1 MTRPTSRRVAPL
13 RPPSPRR
20 LRRHGRRWPWLF
32 ALVPVAA
39 AGWWWQ
45 RDDGGD
51 PVEAAPTPT
60 VPGAVAF
67 GAPTGERSTD
77 ARCFM
82 IAIDE
87 SSSMATA
94 DQAGVRADAVR
105 ATSEFLAAYGVDG
118 DRIGTTWF
126 AETAATTDP
135 GRAGAVVLG
144 SAPTTLGAGT
154 RIAEGLLSAQAGLDR
169 SCAGAHQ
176 VIVLVSDGEASGP
189 GEFTAA
195 REAITT
201 AAEVTTH
208 LIAMNDNGAFDS
220 SRTFWEDPA
229 LGVASIQTITTFDRD
244 EVSRAVAAILSIET
258 GQQVAAA

>member
-20 LRRHGRRWPWLF
+20 LRRHGRRWPWLL
-32 ALVPVAA
+32 ALVPLAV

-51 PVEAAPTPT
+51 PVAAAPQPT
-60 VPGAVAF
+60 VPGAVGF
-67 GAPTGERSTD
+67 GAPTGERATD

-87 SSSMATA
+87 SSSMASA

-105 ATSEFLAAYGVDG
+105 ATSDFLAVHGLDG

-126 AETAATTDP
+126 AEGAATTDP
-135 GRAGAVVLG
+135 GPPDDVVLG
-144 SAPTTLGAGT
+144 AAPATLGAGT
-154 RIAEGLLSAQAGLDR
+154 RIAEGLRSAQAGLDR
-169 SCAGAHQ
+169 TCDTAQQ

-189 GEFTAA
+189 DEFAAA
-195 REAITT
+195 RDAITT
-201 AAEVTTH
+201 SPDVTVH
-208 LIAMNDNGAFDS
+208 LIAMNDNGAFES

-229 LGVASIQTITTFDRD
+229 LGVASIRTITSFGRD
-244 EVSRAVAAILSIET
+244 EVARAVAAILSIET
-258 GQQVAAA
+258 GQQVTAT

>member
-20 LRRHGRRWPWLF
+20 LRRHGLRWPWLF
-32 ALVPVAA
+32 ALVPVAV

-45 RDDGGD
+45 RDDVGE

-87 SSSMATA
+87 SSSMASA
-94 DQAGVRADAVR
+94 DQTGVRADAVR

-135 GRAGAVVLG
+135 GRPDAVVLG
-144 SAPTTLGAGT
+144 AAPSTLGAGT

-169 SCAGAHQ
+169 TCGDEQQ
-176 VIVLVSDGEASGP
+176 VVVLVSDGEASGP

-195 REAITT
+195 ADAITSAT
-201 AAEVTTH
+201 DVTTH
-208 LIAMNDNGAFDS
+208 LIAMNDNDAFES

-229 LGVASIQTITTFDRD
+229 LGVASIQTITSFGRD
-244 EVSRAVAAILSIET
+244 EVARAVAAILSIET
-258 GQQVAAA
+258 GQQVTAA